1 MGHDQLFEFIDI
13 FQRFNLSEMNRY
25 VGESKTYLHLAVM
38 QMNKQLVSYLLFD
51 AKVDPNLLTIDTQLA
66 ALHIAC
72 QLKDLDI
79 IDILLQCD
87 KLDVNL
93 CAPQKNGE
101 TALHMACRLDE
112 MQIVQRLL
120 LSGADFTIRS
130 AKNKVAKE
138 VTKNQRIVYL
148 IEKYEKRGL
157 SNITGKDI
165 TSEDDDDVMIFQ
177 EEEEKGE
184 FSQRRM
190 SHGNNQ
196 SGGVTQALAQAEQYI
211 DEFFSS
217 EIELIPNITGHLKYW
232 RGEKLL
238 RQTKP

>member
-1 MGHDQLFEFIDI
+1 
-13 FQRFNLSEMNRY
+13 
-25 VGESKTYLHLAVM
+25 
-38 QMNKQLVSYLLFD
+38 
-51 AKVDPNLLTIDTQLA
+51 
-66 ALHIAC
+66 
-72 QLKDLDI
+72 
-79 IDILLQCD
+79 
-87 KLDVNL
+87 
-93 CAPQKNGE
+93 
-101 TALHMACRLDE
+101 MACRLDE

-165 TSEDDDDVMIFQ
+165 TSEDADDVMIFQ

-190 SHGNNQ
+190 SHGNN
-196 SGGVTQALAQAEQYI
+196 
-211 DEFFSS
+211 
-217 EIELIPNITGHLKYW
+217 
-232 RGEKLL
+232 
-238 RQTKP
+238 